1 MPPFLIVAECCC
13 CWSPFWAVGLN
24 EVGPLLFALVLGSL
38 IRMGWGCCC
47 WSGTALTSLAEN
59 LGASL
64 SRSGVPRL
72 PEDANSVSVP
82 WLYGED
88 GMPATNKTIG
98 NYSTGFF
105 NFLFVSS
112 NWWAKESTTAHHPK
126 AAIFWKQYCFRV
138 VVGLATLHQR
148 ARLIHQKLIIILP
161 ISDENYDI
169 ALQTNAT
176 SKIDGIF
183 TAGNP

>member
-1 MPPFLIVAECCC
+1 M
-13 CWSPFWAVGLN
+13 GLN

-47 WSGTALTSLAEN
+47 WGGTALTSLADN

-88 GMPATNKTIG
+88 GMPETNTTIG

-112 NWWAKESTTAHHPK
+112 NW
-126 AAIFWKQYCFRV
+126 
-138 VVGLATLHQR
+138 
-148 ARLIHQKLIIILP
+148 
-161 ISDENYDI
+161 
-169 ALQTNAT
+169 
-176 SKIDGIF
+176 
-183 TAGNP
+183 